1 MRNNSWKIRD
11 AKKEA
16 LEAIV
21 SDYRNQVIE
30 ANRQQAELEAKTEQ
44 LHKENEKYVE
54 AYDAIILHNDY
65 SLWDKL
71 NCGKTGHE
79 IDTTKK
85 SISTDDFQDAL
96 NVLYDADIEQ
106 DEAKR
111 ILRLLSPILLG
122 LKAEETEDIIDE
134 AARWE
139 DYYHIGLYVN
149 VPELEKSF
157 DAVWQS
163 EEQINIG
170 DHVFAIYHN
179 EPYEAEVVSIYT
191 TKEEI
196 DYTIEKVKEV
206 VALLRKM
213 SPVWDKLQKGEIKHV
228 I

>member
-1 MRNNSWKIRD
+1 MKNNKWNIRE
-11 AKKEA
+11 AKKEE

-21 SDYRNQVIE
+21 NNYRNQVIE
-30 ANRQQAELEAKTEQ
+30 ANRQQAELETKKAQ

-65 SLWDKL
+65 SLWDEL

-79 IDTTKK
+79 MEITKK
-85 SISTDDFQDAL
+85 TISTDDFQAAL

-106 DEAKR
+106 EEAKK

-122 LKAEETEDIIDE
+122 LKTEETEDMIDE

-163 EEQINIG
+163 EDKQVDIG
-170 DHVFAIYHN
+170 DHIFVEYDGEF
-179 EPYEAEVVSIYT
+179 YEAEVVSVYK
-191 TKEEI
+191 TK
-196 DYTIEKVKEV
+196 
-206 VALLRKM
+206 A
-213 SPVWDKLQKGEIKHV
+213 PVESDELDAYSKYDDRIKW
-228 I
+228 